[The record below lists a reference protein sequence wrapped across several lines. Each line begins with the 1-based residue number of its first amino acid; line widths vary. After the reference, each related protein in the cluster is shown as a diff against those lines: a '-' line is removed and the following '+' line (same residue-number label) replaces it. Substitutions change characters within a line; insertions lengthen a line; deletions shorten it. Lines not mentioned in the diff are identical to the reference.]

1 MEEVK
6 ANSRLRAIELLPL
19 QSYLSP
25 QSKVTAANMAH
36 DELITELSRRR
47 TLPWP
52 DAVEA
57 ASKLSLLL
65 IDVRRWAKKPWARRI

>member
-1 MEEVK
+1 
-6 ANSRLRAIELLPL
+6 
-19 QSYLSP
+19 
-25 QSKVTAANMAH
+25 MAH
-36 DELITELSRRR
+36 NELIAELSRRR

-65 IDVRRWAKKPWARRI
+65 IDVRRWAEKPWAR